1 MQAAVV
7 QDKDRELIM
16 KEVDKPT
23 ASDNELIIKVSHCG
37 VCGSDIHAANEG
49 LARAGTILGHEFS
62 GTIEQTG
69 PNVDS
74 SNWQVGNR
82 VTALPFMPCGDCEKC
97 QSGAVD
103 YCQKPTP
110 LGFIRRLP
118 GAYAEY
124 VRISSKLAI
133 NIPDNVSMEDAA
145 VVEPMA
151 VSLVAWQNSNPEKG
165 VDVLIVGAGPIG
177 LALAK
182 WAKYFGAGFV
192 VISEM
197 VPSRID
203 RAQNTGVD
211 LVIDANQESDPVDAM
226 QRLSGKTPQIIFEC
240 VGRPM
245 LQKLMQIAPHG
256 SHLCLLG
263 ACMEN
268 EEINIS
274 RISTKNLSL
283 SIPFG
288 YGLKEFAYILD
299 LLDTGE
305 IDTSPLISAVVSLKQ
320 TPETFELLRKPNDH
334 CKVLLS
340 AEEM

>member
-23 ASDNELIIKVSHCG
+23 ASDTDLIIKVSHCG

-49 LARAGTILGHEFS
+49 LVRAGTVLGHEFS
-62 GTIEQTG
+62 GTIEETG
-69 PNVDS
+69 PNVDNS
-74 SNWQVGNR
+74 DWQVGSR
-82 VTALPFMPCGDCEKC
+82 VTALPFIPCGVCNKC
-97 QSGAVD
+97 QSEDVD
-103 YCQKPTP
+103 YCHKPTP
-110 LGFIRRLP
+110 LGFLRRLP

-133 NIPDNVSMEDAA
+133 NIPHNVSMQDAA

-151 VSLVAWQNSNPEKG
+151 VSLVAWQKSNPQQG
-165 VDVLIVGAGPIG
+165 ADVLIIGAGPIG

-182 WAKYFGAGFV
+182 WAKYFGADFIA
-192 VISEM
+192 ISEM
-197 VPSRID
+197 VPSRIE
-203 RAQNTGVD
+203 RAQTTGAD
-211 LVIDANQESDPVDAM
+211 LVIDAAQESDPVEAM
-226 QRLSGKTPQIIFEC
+226 QRLSGKAPQIIFEC

-245 LQKLMQIAPHG
+245 LQKLMKIAPHG

-274 RISTKNLSL
+274 MISTKNLSL

-299 LLDTGE
+299 LLDRGE
-305 IDTSPLISAVVSLKQ
+305 IDTFPLISAVVPLMQ

-340 AEEM
+340 TDDM